1 MTKEEFVKAM
11 TYLGIAYNKE
21 FDETQLSV
29 WYDFFKRENYEDF
42 KNAIKRIISKNQYL
56 PSISEL
62 KQELAYIRTPL
73 LQLKADEEWDKVKQA
88 IRKYGFYRAD
98 EAMKS
103 FNPLT
108 AQVVRSLGGFENICQ
123 STDGDWI
130 RKNFIEIFETK
141 MNNTEEIE
149 KLNEPQLT
157 LSELFKL
164 KETRDKETGMISLK
178 ENL

>member
-11 TYLGIAYNKE
+11 TYLGIVYNKE

-29 WYDFFKRENYEDF
+29 WYDFFKNENYEDF
-42 KNAIKRIISKNQYL
+42 KVAIKRISAKNQYL
-56 PSISEL
+56 PSVAEL
-62 KQELAYIRTPL
+62 KQEITYIKTPL

-98 EAMKS
+98 EAMAS
-103 FNPLT
+103 FSPLT
-108 AQVVRSLGGFENICQ
+108 AQVVRALGGFEQICQ
-123 STDGDWI
+123 STDGDWV
-130 RKNFIEIFETK
+130 RRNFIEIFETK

-149 KLNEPQLT
+149 ILAESQLT
-157 LSELFKL
+157 PYELFKL
-164 KETRDKETGMISLK
+164 GKRNKETGMISLK